1 MHKKLM
7 LSASTDDLF
16 NYYITDNLDGV
27 TVDVARLRSVRER
40 LSVNQPDKAAVT
52 VNGST
57 LELVSG
63 MYGLIASKQLNR
75 PLVHLVVID

>member
-1 MHKKLM
+1 MHKKLV

-16 NYYITDNLDGV
+16 SYYIMDSL
-27 TVDVARLRSVRER
+27 VDVDVVRLRNVRER
-40 LSVNQPDKAAVT
+40 LSVDPSDKAAVT

-75 PLVHLVVID
+75 PLVQLIVID

>member
-16 NYYITDNLDGV
+16 SYYIMDSLGD
-27 TVDVARLRSVRER
+27 VDVVRLRKIREY
-40 LSVNQPDKAAVT
+40 LSVNHSNKAMVT
-52 VNGST
+52 ISGST

-63 MYGLIASKQLNR
+63 MHGLIASKQLNR
-75 PLVHLVVID
+75 PLVQLIVID